1 MAPFTLNVYYN
12 KNKKKVILAEL
23 SAKFENMAEAIF
35 GLKKLRQDSV
45 LPYSLFALATAQM
58 KLFSDRDAECLIK
71 ISFKIFEDKTTIV
84 ISQPKYL

>member
-1 MAPFTLNVYYN
+1 MTPFTLNVYYN

-23 SAKFENMAEAIF
+23 SAKFGNMAEAIF

-71 ISFKIFEDKTTIV
+71 ISFKIVEDKTTIV